1 MKKIYFATGNK
12 QKLERMQELA
22 AKVADDFVIQKVP
35 ELIYVEENWATP
47 VENALQKI
55 EPYTWLDAP
64 IIAGDTGVYFDDI
77 AFDPTHV
84 KRQALNNAN
93 MNYQTATQEEI
104 YDAMIEFY
112 KSLADSKWWE
122 FPFYYLDGWAI
133 KYPNENI
140 LTFETKRNNI
150 LTNTIHWEKQ
160 LYFPMCNL
168 YKSQKTGKYYTDRTV
183 QDNFEELSE
192 QIELLQ
198 KIYNQL

>member
-12 QKLERMQELA
+12 QKLERMNHLA
-22 AKVADDFVIQKVP
+22 QYIADDFVVEKVP
-35 ELIYVEENWATP
+35 NIIDVEENGKTP
-47 VENALQKI
+47 VENALQKVA
-55 EPYTWLDAP
+55 PYDWLDAP
-64 IIAGDTGVYFDDI
+64 IIAGDTGVYFDNI

-84 KRQALNNAN
+84 KRQALEKAGIYHNDAS
-93 MNYQTATQEEI
+93 QDEI

-112 KSLADSKWWE
+112 KSLADSKWWT

-150 LTNTIHWEKQ
+150 LTNKIHWEKQ

-168 YKSQKTGKYYTDRTV
+168 YKSQKTGKYYTDRTSE
-183 QDNFEELSE
+183 DNVEELSE

>member
-12 QKLERMQELA
+12 QKLERMQTLA
-22 AKVADDFVIQKVP
+22 EKVADDFVVEKVP
-35 ELIYVEENWATP
+35 NLIEVEENGKTP
-47 VENALQKI
+47 SENALQKV
-55 EPYTWLDAP
+55 EPYFWLDAP
-64 IIAGDTGVYFDDI
+64 IIAGDTWVYFDNI

-84 KRQALNNAN
+84 KRQALEKAGIYNNDAS
-93 MNYQTATQEEI
+93 QDEI

-112 KSLADSKWWE
+112 KNLADTKWWA

-150 LTNTIHWEKQ
+150 LTNKLHWEKQ

-168 YKSQKTGKYYTDRTV
+168 YKSQKIGKYYTDRTSE
-183 QDNFEELSE
+183 DNFEELSE